1 MRLKPFNSDKELKK
15 VKCKYTKKQLI
26 TTLLVLVGMV
36 TIGTSYAIFSI
47 QPEYH
52 TFVKSQVG
60 EFSTG
65 DISLAVLVDGTKQDN
80 FPVKDTGYIFEEV
93 TCSNGTTGTW
103 DNENWNLQFIF
114 TKPDKCTISFL
125 QKNII
130 KSVSTSLDNLGN
142 FNFDNIITNTNK
154 EISSFN
160 LKLYCKNQTYNFT
173 EIGLY
178 TVSACGGI
186 GETYKYEIS
195 AVLENGETIEPQEF
209 TGTIVSHSGG
219 SSNIG

>member
-52 TFVKSQVG
+52 NFVKSQVG

-103 DNENWNLQFIF
+103 DNENWNLQFI
-114 TKPDKCTISFL
+114 L
-125 QKNII
+125 L
-130 KSVSTSLDNLGN
+130 SLINAQLA
-142 FNFDNIITNTNK
+142 F
-154 EISSFN
+154 
-160 LKLYCKNQTYNFT
+160 
-173 EIGLY
+173 
-178 TVSACGGI
+178 
-186 GETYKYEIS
+186 YKKI
-195 AVLENGETIEPQEF
+195 
-209 TGTIVSHSGG
+209 
-219 SSNIG
+219 

>member
-1 MRLKPFNSDKELKK
+1 MRLKPFNSDRELKK
-15 VKCKYTKKQLI
+15 VKRKYTKKQLI

-52 TFVKSQVG
+52 TFIKSQVG

-103 DNENWNLQFIF
+103 DNENWNLQFTF
-114 TKPDKCTISFL
+114 ASPDKCTISFL
-125 QKNII
+125 HKNII

-142 FNFDNIITNTNK
+142 FIFDNIITNTNK

-160 LKLYCKNQTYNFT
+160 LKLYCKSQTYNFT
-173 EIGLY
+173 ETGFY
-178 TVSACGGI
+178 TVSDCGGI

-195 AVLENGETIEPQEF
+195 AVLENGETIELQEF
-209 TGTIVSHSGG
+209 TDTVVDHTGGASGA
-219 SSNIG
+219 N